1 MGAISSLQIQCILLD
16 VGANIATPISTARES
31 HLSMHLMTRSNVAY
45 VAVVIDFVYFIQ
57 GRTRFTARP
66 VVNLEIWIDRFA
78 EQLPPLK
85 NFILPVSLWLLSFFL
100 RQHSSIG
107 PSESVMILN
116 DSLWIPK
123 CLFQQVDILT
133 TVALMWMLCVSQS
146 GGKSSAALHVARTVC
161 RRAERRSVEVWLF
174 SSLM

>member
-1 MGAISSLQIQCILLD
+1 MGGLPYRHFDMGAISSLQIQCILLD

-31 HLSMHLMTRSNVAY
+31 HLSMYLMTRSNVAY

-85 NFILPVSLWLLSFFL
+85 NFILPVSL
-100 RQHSSIG
+100 
-107 PSESVMILN
+107 
-116 DSLWIPK
+116 
-123 CLFQQVDILT
+123 
-133 TVALMWMLCVSQS
+133 
-146 GGKSSAALHVARTVC
+146 
-161 RRAERRSVEVWLF
+161 
-174 SSLM
+174 